1 MLTGE
6 RVSLRLSLNIAP
18 LSLSSPAI
26 SNGAVCGAL
35 MGCKF
40 GYSGLPEG
48 LLAFQHRAWLD
59 TQVYLL
65 DCCG

>member
-6 RVSLRLSLNIAP
+6 RVSLTLSLNIAP
-18 LSLSSPAI
+18 PSASPAT

-48 LLAFQHRAWLD
+48 LLAFHHRAWLD
-59 TQVYLL
+59 TQVYNYTY
-65 DCCG
+65 